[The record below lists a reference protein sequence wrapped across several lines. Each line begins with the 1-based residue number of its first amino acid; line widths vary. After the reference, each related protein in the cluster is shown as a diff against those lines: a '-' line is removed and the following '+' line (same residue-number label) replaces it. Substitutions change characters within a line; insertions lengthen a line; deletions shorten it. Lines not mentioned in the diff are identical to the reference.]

1 MTFNRVYIIQKT
13 SRSNVYTIHV
23 LCQRISRIHINF
35 YGYKQLMATK
45 MKVKRKTIQNMRI
58 REDRA
63 EKLRTKSYEISMK
76 AKFIISES
84 EIVNFLIDKYV
95 DKVDYFKEELT
106 VDD

>member
-1 MTFNRVYIIQKT
+1 
-13 SRSNVYTIHV
+13 
-23 LCQRISRIHINF
+23 
-35 YGYKQLMATK
+35 